1 QLSYLGSMLR
11 REPTEEEAEMQRILD
26 ARADAKAKGS
36 VRRKRI
42 SRKKRA
48 SNLVPWPPISPR
60 VVPDLGVRSFLC
72 TFVADTKRHPNPSPP
87 RPLCDDSFG
96 FRVLLRP
103 KHSRWLY
110 ISSMM

>member
-1 QLSYLGSMLR
+1 MLR

-26 ARADAKAKGS
+26 ARVDAKAKGS

-60 VVPDLGVRSFLC
+60 VVPDLEATVESGEGC
-72 TFVADTKRHPNPSPP
+72 PTDEMK
-87 RPLCDDSFG
+87 
-96 FRVLLRP
+96 
-103 KHSRWLY
+103 
-110 ISSMM
+110 MQ